1 MSTRSVN
8 LALSCVALLG
18 AALVAYVLTPHRLM
32 ARTHDT
38 FNIDSHIPLAF
49 GDWSQFKG
57 FQAIKPPPDGLEAEV
72 YNQEVSRAYVDK
84 QGHVVFFIIAYGE
97 SQSDRLQLHHPEVCY
112 TAQGFRVTRPAT
124 SKFDWSPDARPIV
137 LTRLVASR
145 EDRIEPIS
153 YWMRIGYDVT
163 NSNWARNAL
172 KLQYG
177 LRGWIPDGAL
187 FRVSTVGVSQDAS
200 FKLQEKFIRDLLNT
214 VTPETREF
222 MVGDPTKAL
231 LSS

>member
-1 MSTRSVN
+1 MTRPTN
-8 LALSCVALLG
+8 LILSCVALLG
-18 AALVAYVLTPHRLM
+18 AALLAYFMTPRNLM
-32 ARTHDT
+32 ARTHDV
-38 FNIDSHIPLAF
+38 FDIDSHIPHAF
-49 GDWSQFKG
+49 GEWSAMPG
-57 FQAIKPPPDGLEAEV
+57 VGVIKPPPDGLEAEI
-72 YNQEVSRAYVDK
+72 YNQEVWRVFVDK
-84 QGHVVFFIIAYGE
+84 EGHAVFFIVAYGE

-112 TAQGFRVTRPAT
+112 TAQGFRVTRPT
-124 SKFDWSPDARPIV
+124 TGKFEWSASAPPIP

-145 EDRIEPIS
+145 ENRLEPIS

-187 FRVSTVGVSQDAS
+187 FRVSTVGVPEDMS
-200 FKLQEKFIRDLLNT
+200 FKVQDKFIRDLLNA
-214 VTPETREF
+214 VTPETRAF